1 MRRFSTILLYVTI
14 AFLLLWQ
21 LSWCYNFFVVKLRR
35 LLYPI

>member
-21 LSWCYNFFVVKLRR
+21 LPGATISLS
-35 LLYPI
+35 